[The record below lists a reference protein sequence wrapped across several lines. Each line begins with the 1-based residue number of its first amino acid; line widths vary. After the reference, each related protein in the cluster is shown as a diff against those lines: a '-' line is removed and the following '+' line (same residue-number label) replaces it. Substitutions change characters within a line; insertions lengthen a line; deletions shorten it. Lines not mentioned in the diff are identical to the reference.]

1 VRGRDAATSQR
12 CQTLSRPMNH
22 EGALPEQGEGGD
34 QKGKSV
40 ILENSA
46 ETCPQVAGTTPGTKS
61 REGGGSCKISTV
73 SKD

>member
-1 VRGRDAATSQR
+1 
-12 CQTLSRPMNH
+12 MNH

-61 REGGGSCKISTV
+61 REGGGSCKTSTV
-73 SKD
+73 SKY